1 MRKSACLLFLSKLVS
16 TGVEHLFGEA
26 SGGSVG
32 AGANVDIHGI
42 RVPSAEDLGG
52 IFADAGTEESSG
64 SPCAKRSSIDKL
76 RRDASFIF
84 AKVCG

>member
-1 MRKSACLLFLSKLVS
+1 MRKCACLLFGSKLIS

-42 RVPSAEDLGG
+42 GAPSAEDLGG
-52 IFADAGTEESSG
+52 IFADASTEESSG
-64 SPCAKRSSIDKL
+64 SAGAKRSSIDKL
-76 RRDASFIF
+76 
-84 AKVCG
+84 